1 MEVGMQGSKKVM
13 VQLGQL
19 DSSFIVLRQL
29 VSEKLPFKASYWLR
43 RNMDAVG
50 KVYKP
55 FIEAKQELFKE
66 FAEKDEKGQ
75 LKTSEDGN
83 NVLLIEEKRAE
94 FWKEYNELA
103 IKEVELEVYPL
114 KLEWFEKV
122 EISVEGLAAIY
133 FMLEEEEKV
142 EA

>member
-1 MEVGMQGSKKVM
+1 M
-13 VQLGQL
+13 
-19 DSSFIVLRQL
+19 DS
-29 VSEKLPFKASYWLR
+29 
-43 RNMDAVG
+43 VG

-66 FAEKDEKGQ
+66 FAEKDERGQ
-75 LKTSEDGN
+75 LKTSEDGTN
-83 NVLLIEEKRAE
+83 ILLIEEKRAE
-94 FWKEYNELA
+94 FWKEYNSLA

-114 KLEWFEKV
+114 KLEWFDKV
-122 EISVEGLAAIY
+122 EISVEELAAIY